1 MYLMSRV
8 TIPNNRRP
16 QFDAPRRVGDRMLL
30 AAIVAVLAGCNSVST
45 RFVTGLSAE
54 ERARADE
61 LPVFPEGDPPGRYQ
75 RVGPVEGFSCQI
87 TRDDSYQVSEDN
99 ALKELRRATVKAGG
113 DAVTEVACQPLDRR
127 QSTRGCFRSVVCQG
141 TAVKVTQ

>member
-1 MYLMSRV
+1 MSTV

-16 QFDAPRRVGDRMLL
+16 KFAAPRRISDRMLL
-30 AAIVAVLAGCNSVST
+30 AVIVAVLAGCNSVST

-61 LPVFPEGDPPGRYQ
+61 LLVYREGEPPGRYQ
-75 RVGPVEGFSCQI
+75 RIGPVEGFSCQI

-113 DAVTEVACQPLDRR
+113 DAVAEVTCQPLDRR
-127 QSTRGCFRSVVCQG
+127 QSTPGCFRSVVCQG
-141 TAVKVTQ
+141 TAVKVTR